1 MTNGKTATAATE
13 RAVFYWDGID
23 HEDLHC
29 VCGTPHPTVDVD
41 PSNPDDQ
48 DPPII
53 ATCGQ
58 CGAVA
63 DLGTDDEGCWIY
75 RVREAKEAR

>member
-1 MTNGKTATAATE
+1 MKNATTTASTE

-29 VCGTPHPTVDVD
+29 VCGTPHPTVEVD
-41 PSNPDDQ
+41 SSNPDDQ

-53 ATCGQ
+53 ARCEQ
-58 CGAVA
+58 CGTVA
-63 DLGTDDEGCWIY
+63 DLGTDANHEWIY
-75 RVREAKEAR
+75 RVRETKAVR